1 MNLDMEARLSME
13 QDLRRALRNNEFELY
28 YQPQVD
34 LRTGKIVSAEALLRW
49 HHPERGLVQ
58 PDAFIPVAED
68 SGLIVAIGRW
78 VIRTAS
84 HQAKLGRASCR
95 QECGDRWW

>member
-1 MNLDMEARLSME
+1 MNLYHAKYQVLNQIRFYTPQMNLDMEARLSME

-68 SGLIVAIGRW
+68 SGLIVVIGRW
-78 VIRTAS
+78 VS
-84 HQAKLGRASCR
+84 G
-95 QECGDRWW
+95 